1 LIRYELTEGF
11 WSGIVAITSNKLRSL
26 LTVLGIVIGVGSV
39 LGMTAVDD
47 GAKSIL
53 MEEVKRIGGVDN
65 FSIYRPRHIRKGDRW
80 IRNPSK
86 HNLKLESATTIEAES
101 PLVESVT
108 SCVQR
113 HGGRVASAN
122 GSELPDVT
130 FHGIDWTRGSAYQ
143 RRGRKRAEIS
153 FHIRAVY
160 GYWYLG
166 TERQNNEAE
175 IQFG

>member
-1 LIRYELTEGF
+1 
-11 WSGIVAITSNKLRSL
+11 
-26 LTVLGIVIGVGSV
+26 
-39 LGMTAVDD
+39 
-47 GAKSIL
+47 

-101 PLVESVT
+101 PLVESVA

-153 FHIRAVY
+153 FHIRAGY

-166 TERQNNEAE
+166 TEKQNNEVEQLCRIVLLAA
-175 IQFG
+175 IGSTIFQLGRLVWIWSNKPPIK